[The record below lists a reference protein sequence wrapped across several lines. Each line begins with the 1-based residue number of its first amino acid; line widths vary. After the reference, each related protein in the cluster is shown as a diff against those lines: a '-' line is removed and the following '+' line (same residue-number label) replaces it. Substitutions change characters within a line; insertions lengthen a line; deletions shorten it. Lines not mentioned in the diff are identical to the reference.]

1 MTNKKLKEQIR
12 KLSHIGLSVI
22 YEFVCEE
29 YRNRLIKLWDLDE
42 EQVWWIP
49 SNRIGETISVN
60 DCELSFGIEDLRLI
74 VDNNITYESYSEY
87 SDYVIKCYDE
97 GVSPINSKNWL
108 IRGIR
113 PSDINLS
120 SLCSQN

>member
-60 DCELSFGIEDLRLI
+60 DCELSFG
-74 VDNNITYESYSEY
+74 NISYESYSEY
-87 SDYVIKCYDE
+87 SDYIMKCYEE